1 MITIDNTQEC
11 FVELWLL
18 LERTRRLHLLQ
29 RKRYC
34 IRNILKTWL
43 GHRAK
48 DDFIFEVCLRAEM
61 EGWNELP
68 LPQLEPRPHRELL
81 RALTAVTLGLSSCKV
96 DLHAL
101 DKAYS
106 IAFPC
111 KMSDVRGLMSAA
123 TRRETIIL
131 KLEKG
136 RRSNSD
142 GFFICSRSFAP

>member
-1 MITIDNTQEC
+1 MITIDNSQEC

-48 DDFIFEVCLRAEM
+48 DDFIFEVCLRSGL
-61 EGWNELP
+61 EGWNEMP

-106 IAFPC
+106 IAFPGATPINVNKKRS
-111 KMSDVRGLMSAA
+111 KMSDVRCQM
-123 TRRETIIL
+123 
-131 KLEKG
+131 
-136 RRSNSD
+136 
-142 GFFICSRSFAP
+142 

>member
-1 MITIDNTQEC
+1 MIQIANTQEC

-43 GHRAK
+43 DHRAK
-48 DDFIFEVCLRAEM
+48 DDFIFEVCLRSGL
-61 EGWNELP
+61 EGWNEMP

-81 RALTAVTLGLSSCKV
+81 RALTSVTLDIGMRHV
-96 DLHAL
+96 NLHAL

-106 IAFPC
+106 IAFPDS
-111 KMSDVRGLMSAA
+111 MPINVRKR
-123 TRRETIIL
+123 RREI
-131 KLEKG
+131 KNEK
-136 RRSNSD
+136 
-142 GFFICSRSFAP
+142 

>member
-1 MITIDNTQEC
+1 MITIDNSQEC
-11 FVELWLL
+11 FVELWRK
-18 LERTRRLHLLQ
+18 LEHTRRLHLLQ

-43 GHRAK
+43 GHRAT

-81 RALTAVTLGLSSCKV
+81 RALTAVTLDIGMRKV

-101 DKAYS
+101 DRAYS
-106 IAFPC
+106 IAFPDS
-111 KMSDVRGLMSAA
+111 MPINVRKR
-123 TRRETIIL
+123 RREI
-131 KLEKG
+131 KNKK
-136 RRSNSD
+136 
-142 GFFICSRSFAP
+142 